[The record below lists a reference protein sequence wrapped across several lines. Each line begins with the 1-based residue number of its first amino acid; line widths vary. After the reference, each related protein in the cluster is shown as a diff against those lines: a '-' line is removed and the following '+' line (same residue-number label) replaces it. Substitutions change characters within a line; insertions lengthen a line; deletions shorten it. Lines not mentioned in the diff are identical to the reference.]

1 MAQKTMVFGI
11 YSGRASAETAA
22 DALVSAGFSSSDI
35 CALLPG
41 NISGTHTETEPEPN
55 SHEPAARRVTSAR
68 GFFTG
73 TLDVMVGLGML
84 AIPGLGPMVGE
95 STLKAGLAGL
105 GVDGAVGDVAK
116 ALIHMGVPELEAK
129 RYEDR
134 LERGA
139 ILLAMR
145 CNSDVISYI
154 KAILKRTGAEDVCS
168 TPAPSAEV
176 RSSVSSAAHKTAR
189 R

>member
-1 MAQKTMVFGI
+1 MPQKAMVFGI
-11 YSGRASAETAA
+11 YSARASAETAA
-22 DALVSAGFSSSDI
+22 DALVSVGFSSSDI
-35 CALLPG
+35 CALMPG
-41 NISGTHTETEPEPN
+41 NIAGTRMETEPEGK
-55 SHEPAARRVTSAR
+55 SREPVGRRATSAR
-68 GFFTG
+68 GIFSG
-73 TLDVMVGLGML
+73 TLDVLVGLGML

-105 GVDGAVGDVAK
+105 GVDSAVGDVAK
-116 ALIHMGVPELEAK
+116 TLIHMGVPELEAK

-145 CNSDVISYI
+145 CNSDVISYV
-154 KAILKRTGAEDVCS
+154 KAILKRTGAEDVCAA
-168 TPAPSAEV
+168 PAPSAET
-176 RSSVSSAAHKTAR
+176 RSSVLSPAHKTAR

>member
-1 MAQKTMVFGI
+1 MPQKIMVFGV
-11 YSGRASAETAA
+11 YSARASAETAA

-35 CALLPG
+35 YALMPG
-41 NISGTHTETEPEPN
+41 NIAGTHMETAPEGK
-55 SHEPAARRVTSAR
+55 SHEPVARRATSAR
-68 GFFTG
+68 GVFSG
-73 TLDVMVGLGML
+73 TLDILVGLGML

-105 GVDGAVGDVAK
+105 GVGSAVGDVAK

-145 CNSDVISYI
+145 CNSDVISYV
-154 KAILKRTGAEDVCS
+154 KAILKRTGAEDVC
-168 TPAPSAEV
+168 TAPARSAET
-176 RSSVSSAAHKTAR
+176 RSSVPSPAHKTAR

>member
-1 MAQKTMVFGI
+1 MSQKIMVFGI
-11 YSGRASAETAA
+11 YSARASAETAA

-41 NISGTHTETEPEPN
+41 NITGTHTETEPEEK
-55 SHEPAARRVTSAR
+55 SHAPVGRRVTSAR
-68 GFFTG
+68 GVFSG
-73 TLDVMVGLGML
+73 TLDVLVGLGML

-95 STLKAGLAGL
+95 STLKAGLACL

-116 ALIHMGVPELEAK
+116 ALINMRVPELEAK

-145 CNSDVISYI
+145 CNSDVISYV
-154 KAILKRTGAEDVCS
+154 KAILKRTGAEDICAA
-168 TPAPSAEV
+168 PAPSAET
-176 RSSVSSAAHKTAR
+176 RSSVSIPAHKTAHR
-189 R
+189 

>member
-1 MAQKTMVFGI
+1 MPQKIMVFGI
-11 YSGRASAETAA
+11 YSARGSAETAA
-22 DALVSAGFSSSDI
+22 DALVGAGFSSSDI

-41 NISGTHTETEPEPN
+41 NIAGTHTETEPEPKF
-55 SHEPAARRVTSAR
+55 HEPVGRRVTSAR
-68 GFFTG
+68 GIFSG
-73 TLDVMVGLGML
+73 TLDVLVGLGML

-105 GVDGAVGDVAK
+105 GVDGAVGNVAK
-116 ALIHMGVPELEAK
+116 ALINMGLPELEAK

-134 LERGA
+134 LVSGA

-145 CNSDVISYI
+145 CNSDVLSYV
-154 KAILKRTGAEDVCS
+154 KAILKRTGAEDVCAA
-168 TPAPSAEV
+168 PAPSAETLN
-176 RSSVSSAAHKTAR
+176 SVSGQAHKTAR

>member
-1 MAQKTMVFGI
+1 MPQKAMVFGI
-11 YSGRASAETAA
+11 YSARASAETAA
-22 DALVSAGFSSSDI
+22 DALVSVGFSSSDI
-35 CALLPG
+35 CALMPG
-41 NISGTHTETEPEPN
+41 NIAGTRMETEPEGK
-55 SHEPAARRVTSAR
+55 SREPVGRRATSAR
-68 GFFTG
+68 GIFSG
-73 TLDVMVGLGML
+73 TLDVLVGLGML

-105 GVDGAVGDVAK
+105 GVDSAVGDVAK
-116 ALIHMGVPELEAK
+116 ALIDMGVPELEAK

-134 LERGA
+134 LEGGA

-154 KAILKRTGAEDVCS
+154 KAILKRTGAEDVCAA
-168 TPAPSAEV
+168 PAPSAET
-176 RSSVSSAAHKTAR
+176 RSSVLSPAHKTAR

>member
-1 MAQKTMVFGI
+1 MAQKTMVFGV
-11 YSGRASAETAA
+11 YSARASAETAA

-35 CALLPG
+35 CALMPG
-41 NISGTHTETEPEPN
+41 NIAGTYTETESKRK
-55 SHEPAARRVTSAR
+55 SHEPVGRRATSAR
-68 GFFTG
+68 GVFSG
-73 TLDVMVGLGML
+73 TLDVLIGLGML

-105 GVDGAVGDVAK
+105 GVDSAVGDVAK

-139 ILLAMR
+139 ILLAMS
-145 CNSDVISYI
+145 CNSDVISYV
-154 KAILKRTGAEDVCS
+154 KAILKRTGAEDVCAA
-168 TPAPSAEV
+168 PAPSAET
-176 RSSVSSAAHKTAR
+176 SSPAHKTAR
-189 R
+189 RTARR

>member
-1 MAQKTMVFGI
+1 MPQKAMVFGI
-11 YSGRASAETAA
+11 YSARGSAETAA

-35 CALLPG
+35 CALMPG
-41 NISGTHTETEPEPN
+41 NIAGTHMETEPEGK
-55 SHEPAARRVTSAR
+55 SREPVGRRATSVR
-68 GFFTG
+68 GIFSG
-73 TLDVMVGLGML
+73 TLDVLVGLGML

-105 GVDGAVGDVAK
+105 GVDSAVGDVAK
-116 ALIHMGVPELEAK
+116 ALIDMGVPELEAK

-134 LERGA
+134 LEGGA

-145 CNSDVISYI
+145 CNSDVISYV
-154 KAILKRTGAEDVCS
+154 KAILKRTGAEDLC
-168 TPAPSAEV
+168 TAPAPSAET
-176 RSSVSSAAHKTAR
+176 RSPVSSPAHKTAR

>member
-1 MAQKTMVFGI
+1 MPQKIMVFGV
-11 YSGRASAETAA
+11 YSARASAETAA

-35 CALLPG
+35 CALMPG
-41 NISGTHTETEPEPN
+41 NIAGTYTETESKRK
-55 SHEPAARRVTSAR
+55 SHEPVGRRATSAQ
-68 GFFTG
+68 GIFSG
-73 TLDVMVGLGML
+73 TLDVSVGLGML

-95 STLKAGLAGL
+95 STLKAGLASL
-105 GVDGAVGDVAK
+105 GVDSAVGDVAK

-145 CNSDVISYI
+145 CDSDVLSYV
-154 KAILKRTGAEDVCS
+154 KAILKRTGAEDVCA